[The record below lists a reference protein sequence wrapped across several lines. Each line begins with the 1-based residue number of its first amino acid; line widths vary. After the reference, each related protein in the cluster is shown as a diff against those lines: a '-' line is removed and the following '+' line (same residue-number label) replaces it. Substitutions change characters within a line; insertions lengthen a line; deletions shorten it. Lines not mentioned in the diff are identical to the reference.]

1 MIDSLFSVYKQY
13 SNGGIVRLMSGLS
26 KVSPDYRDIISIA
39 CSLARE
45 GHKVHV
51 LASVHYKD
59 PLYRIVY
66 GTLIGTQYY
75 RKCPDLLVDGVF
87 YEYESYVRPFRSNK
101 ISHMLKR
108 GAEQARHI
116 IIDNNK
122 GASDRFIVNM
132 IVKRLN
138 DKHFKG
144 EIETVYVY
152 EKGHIRQIFKKKAV
166 GSFTSPRSTNP

>member
-1 MIDSLFSVYKQY
+1 
-13 SNGGIVRLMSGLS
+13 
-26 KVSPDYRDIISIA
+26 
-39 CSLARE
+39 
-45 GHKVHV
+45 
-51 LASVHYKD
+51 
-59 PLYRIVY
+59 
-66 GTLIGTQYY
+66 
-75 RKCPDLLVDGVF
+75 
-87 YEYESYVRPFRSNK
+87 
-101 ISHMLKR
+101 MLKR

-138 DKHFKG
+138 DKNFKG
-144 EIETVYVY
+144 EIETVSVY